1 MRHLIDLYRCLR
13 LVWRYR
19 KLRYGS
25 VSEYAQTALQASE
38 LVGEMRQ
45 RYPGRRF
52 FWSFSINH
60 VIDSN
65 QKYVAVWLS
74 ARVGA
79 DVSAIFL
86 FHGPCNLMRRKLL
99 EGGFD
104 ATLNGT
110 PSS

>member
-1 MRHLIDLYRCLR
+1 MRHLVDLYRCLL
-13 LVWRYR
+13 LVWRCR

-25 VSEYAQTALQASE
+25 VSGYAKAALQSSE

-52 FWSFSINH
+52 FWSFATNH

-65 QKYVAVWLS
+65 QEYVALWTP

-79 DVSAIFL
+79 D
-86 FHGPCNLMRRKLL
+86 

-104 ATLNGT
+104 AALKGT